1 MLLLSEVV
9 ISMVIVKRIKL
20 GEEVAEVDRV
30 AKALKKELAHDRSPA
45 STHSSPGACSS
56 KR

>member
-1 MLLLSEVV
+1 
-9 ISMVIVKRIKL
+9 MVIVKRIKL